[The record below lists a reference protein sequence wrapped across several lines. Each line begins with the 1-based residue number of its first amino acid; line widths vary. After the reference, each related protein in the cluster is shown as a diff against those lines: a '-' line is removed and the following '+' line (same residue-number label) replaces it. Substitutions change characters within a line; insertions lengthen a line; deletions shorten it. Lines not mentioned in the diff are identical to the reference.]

1 MSYLSNVRIIT
12 TSDGWNKLKEF
23 SKRYLQEKRGMD
35 YTCLFDF
42 ENCYVH
48 YKYDANKEICRLGML
63 DDLKI
68 VYVGWDNVEWYEN
81 EDTYDD
87 IDSIMKGLYYL
98 KDLDIPYIYARI
110 GEGLGDYEEMG
121 HINEDIADLPCISA
135 KWGFDDIF
143 TLKEI
148 TKENNKN
155 G

>member
-23 SKRYLQEKRGMD
+23 SNRYLQEKRGMD

-42 ENCYVH
+42 ENCCVH
-48 YKYDANKEICRLGML
+48 SEEVCELGITTYP
-63 DDLKI
+63 KI
-68 VYVGWDNVEWYEN
+68 VYIGWDNIEWYEN

-98 KDLDIPYIYARI
+98 KDLDIPYRYARI
-110 GEGLGDYEEMG
+110 SEDYRDYEEMG
-121 HINEDIADLPCISA
+121 HMNVDIADIPYISVVRD
-135 KWGFDDIF
+135 FDDIC

-148 TKENNKN
+148 KKENEND
-155 G
+155 